1 MPSVIEVTL
10 NKERGVSFLKTK
22 DIDIR
27 LALRES
33 DDIKKL
39 CLDDYRTRV
48 IEELGL
54 SRGQS
59 RIDVAVIN
67 GHFYGYEIKSDK
79 DNLERLPQ
87 QVIEYNK
94 VFDYISIVCG
104 EAHSDKVSDLIP
116 EWWGIIEAFS
126 DENDKV
132 LLSEKRERQAN
143 TNQDPFTIAQLLWK
157 DEALG
162 ILINLGKEKGVKSKS
177 CKFIWQRLTEV
188 LSLPEL
194 KDKVRDALKS
204 RENWRKN
211 L

>member
-1 MPSVIEVTL
+1 MVAMM
-10 NKERGVSFLKTK
+10 GVSFLKTK

-33 DDIKKL
+33 VEINNLRLEDS
-39 CLDDYRTRV
+39 RTRV

-59 RIDVAVIN
+59 RIDIAVIN

-87 QVIEYNK
+87 QIIEYNK
-94 VFDYISIVCG
+94 VFDYVSIVCG
-104 EAHSDKVSDLIP
+104 EAHTDKVTALIP
-116 EWWGIIEAFS
+116 DWWGVIEAFP

-132 LLSEKRERQAN
+132 LLSEKRRRQAN

-157 DEALG
+157 DEALD
-162 ILINLGKEKGVKSKS
+162 ILIGLGKEKGVKSKS
-177 CKFIWQRLTEV
+177 CKFIWQRLIDV
-188 LSLPEL
+188 LALPEL
-194 KDKVRDALKS
+194 KDKVRDVLKS